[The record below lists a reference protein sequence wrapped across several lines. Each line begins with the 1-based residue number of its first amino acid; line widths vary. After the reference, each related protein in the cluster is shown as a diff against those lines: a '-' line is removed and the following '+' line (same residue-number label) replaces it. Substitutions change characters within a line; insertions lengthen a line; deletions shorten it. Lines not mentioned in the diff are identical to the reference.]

1 MTHSDLSA
9 QETALIVQACVQ
21 LIARFAQATDGADA
35 ETLAGMFVE
44 EGVFIR
50 PTKPDEPYVG
60 RETIRQG
67 FLARP
72 AGLVMRHLVTNT
84 VVDAV
89 SATEARARSYL
100 LLYTAPAT
108 ESGLPKANA
117 KQMLGAFEDHIVRD
131 TDGAWRFRERRGSLA
146 MTIGD

>member
-9 QETALIVQACVQ
+9 QEAAQIVQTCTQ
-21 LIARFAQATDGADA
+21 LIARFAQATDSADA

-44 EGVFIR
+44 DGVFIR
-50 PTKPDEPYVG
+50 PSKPDQPYVG
-60 RETIRQG
+60 RDVILEG
-67 FLARP
+67 FRSRP

-84 VVDAV
+84 VVDVVNA
-89 SATEARARSYL
+89 AEARARSYL

-108 ESGLPKANA
+108 ESGLPKANG